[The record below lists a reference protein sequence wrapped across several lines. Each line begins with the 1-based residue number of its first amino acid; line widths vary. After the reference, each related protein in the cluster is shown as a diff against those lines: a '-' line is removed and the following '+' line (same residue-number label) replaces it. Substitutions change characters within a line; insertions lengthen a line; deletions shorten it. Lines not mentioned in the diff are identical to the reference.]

1 MSEDRL
7 SQVERTAIELRHK
20 DSVHDEL
27 LKQLVDSH
35 NEIRSEFK
43 RTNDILQQQ
52 VLNDERVNA
61 RIDKME
67 TNIMAKIEA
76 SNEAIKR
83 AHSRIDKIESI
94 FSRMAWTVIT
104 FVVLGALG
112 TLITFEVHP

>member
-1 MSEDRL
+1 MSEERL

-27 LKQLVDSH
+27 LKQLVGSH
-35 NEIRSEFK
+35 NEIRSELK

-67 TNIMAKIEA
+67 ANIMAKIQA
-76 SNEAIKR
+76 SNESIKR

-94 FSRMAWTVIT
+94 FSRLAWTVIT
-104 FVVLGALG
+104 MVILGVMGAVIKFG
-112 TLITFEVHP
+112 A